1 MIPREGEVRIPSG
14 CAISGIMDRSGA
26 RHDGSDILKSI
37 SLMHDRSN
45 GLGGGF
51 AAYGIYPDYKDFYA
65 FHMLYES
72 KEARTATEAFFDTRF
87 ECEKQEVIPTDD
99 VKSIKHA
106 PLIWRYF
113 LKPDPVALLRSEL
126 DEDEYVMRCVF
137 HINSNIPGAFV
148 ASSGKNMGAFKGVG
162 YPEEIGEFYRITDY
176 KAWLWTAH

>member
-1 MIPREGEVRIPSG
+1 MRIMIPREGEVRIPSG

-72 KEARTATEAFFDTRF
+72 FPFFMRNG
-87 ECEKQEVIPTDD
+87 
-99 VKSIKHA
+99 KSIFHPKQKNPAA
-106 PLIWRYF
+106 PTGFF
-113 LKPDPVALLRSEL
+113 LFLSLNCHNIIAKSSLAKLL
-126 DEDEYVMRCVF
+126 F
-137 HINSNIPGAFV
+137 
-148 ASSGKNMGAFKGVG
+148 
-162 YPEEIGEFYRITDY
+162 
-176 KAWLWTAH
+176 